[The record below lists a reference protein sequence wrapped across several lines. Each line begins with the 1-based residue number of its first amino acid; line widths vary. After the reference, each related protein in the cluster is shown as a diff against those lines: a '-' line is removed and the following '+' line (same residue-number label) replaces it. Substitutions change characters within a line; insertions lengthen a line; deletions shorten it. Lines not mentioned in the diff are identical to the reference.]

1 MLHLARLRLL
11 RELDARGTV
20 HAVAGA
26 LGYTPSAV
34 SQQLAVLEREAGTPL
49 IERAGRG
56 VRLTDAGRVLAAHAG
71 RLLAAAEAAEAEL
84 SELDRAAVAGTVRV
98 AAFQSAMLR
107 IVAPAVAAVAESHPA
122 VRVEVTELEVEE
134 AVPALRLQQLDA
146 VIGDEYD
153 GLPRPRWRDLDR
165 ERLLR
170 EEMRLVLPEDHPLA
184 VHRRVP
190 LRWLADAAW
199 AATQPGTGHREM
211 HVRTC
216 RVLGDF
222 EPDLRHASDDFL
234 ILLELVR
241 TTGACALLPAF
252 VGADEVPGV
261 AVRPLEEG
269 TVGRE
274 IYLVTRRPRS
284 RAVEVV
290 AEALRDA
297 AAVAGGP
304 AAPPTPVG

>member
-1 MLHLARLRLL
+1 
-11 RELDARGTV
+11 
-20 HAVAGA
+20 
-26 LGYTPSAV
+26 
-34 SQQLAVLEREAGTPL
+34 
-49 IERAGRG
+49 
-56 VRLTDAGRVLAAHAG
+56 
-71 RLLAAAEAAEAEL
+71 
-84 SELDRAAVAGTVRV
+84 V
-98 AAFQSAMLR
+98 AAFQSAMIR
-107 IVAPAVAAVAESHPA
+107 IVAPAIAAVADRHAA
-122 VRVEVTELEVEE
+122 VRIEVTELEVEE

-170 EEMRLVLPEDHPLA
+170 EEMRLVLPENHPLA

-241 TTGACALLPAF
+241 TAGACALLPAF
-252 VGADEVPGV
+252 VRADTAPGV

-274 IYLVTRRPRS
+274 IFLVTRRPRS

-290 AEALRDA
+290 AGALREA
-297 AAVAGGP
+297 AGPAGG
-304 AAPPTPVG
+304 AAPPPAPVG

>member
-1 MLHLARLRLL
+1 VLNLARLRLL

-20 HAVAGA
+20 HAVAAA

-34 SQQLAVLEREAGTPL
+34 SQQLAVLEREAGTAL
-49 IERAGRG
+49 VERAGRG
-56 VRLTDAGRVLAAHAG
+56 VRLTDAGRLLAAHAG
-71 RLLAAAEAAEAEL
+71 RLLAAAEVAEAEL

-98 AAFQSAMLR
+98 AAFQTAMIR
-107 IVAPAVAAVAESHPA
+107 IVAPAIAAVAEAHPG
-122 VRVEVTELEVEE
+122 VRVEVSELEVEE
-134 AVPALRLQQLDA
+134 AVPALRLQQLDV

-153 GLPRPRWRDLDR
+153 DLPRARWRDLDR

-170 EEMRLVLPEDHPLA
+170 EEMRLVLPADHPLA
-184 VHRRVP
+184 VNRRVP

-211 HVRTC
+211 HLRTC

-252 VGADEVPGV
+252 VPADEADGV

-274 IYLVTRRPRS
+274 IFLVTRRPRS
-284 RAVEVV
+284 RSVEVV

-297 AAVAGGP
+297 AAVAAGP
-304 AAPPTPVG
+304 AAGPAPVG